1 MGGLVYST
9 NRSTPTASN
18 PTTLPPQ
25 QQDLRIHLDRL
36 KGNKEVTRVVGFVGQ
51 EGDIEELGRAL
62 KSRCGVGGN
71 TKDGVILLQGDH
83 RDKVLAYLTDK
94 GYKAKK
100 AGG

>member
-1 MGGLVYST
+1 M
-9 NRSTPTASN
+9 
-18 PTTLPPQ
+18 
-25 QQDLRIHLDRL
+25 
-36 KGNKEVTRVVGFVGQ
+36 VGFVGQ